1 MRHLQHE
8 RAAID
13 LASFRGISSNAIVK
27 RYGLGSHGA
36 YKHKAN
42 HLPTLRANEGV
53 ESAQVA
59 EEHRHL
65 PAMACQTRGRRIRGS
80 NNLRHLRRQKSPQT
94 VDALDCRDLLRDP
107 LLERAVPTQELL
119 GLLLQLRRLQLRS
132 LRAGRTGQ
140 GSSIRS

>member
-59 EEHRHL
+59 EEHRPGGGL
-65 PAMACQTRGRRIRGS
+65 SNARPAHPRKQ
-80 NNLRHLRRQKSPQT
+80 
-94 VDALDCRDLLRDP
+94 
-107 LLERAVPTQELL
+107 
-119 GLLLQLRRLQLRS
+119 
-132 LRAGRTGQ
+132 
-140 GSSIRS
+140 